1 MDTIAKAE
9 RKCRYGFGTIFSF
22 SNMNKRFQSSMSLE
36 KRSTR
41 FEYFSKL
48 LYVAVNKS
56 SSFKAT
62 ENEITNAFEHSD
74 YIRMSATTMISG
86 ML

>member
-1 MDTIAKAE
+1 
-9 RKCRYGFGTIFSF
+9 
-22 SNMNKRFQSSMSLE
+22 MSLE
-36 KRSTR
+36 KQRG

-48 LYVAVNKS
+48 LYVAAVNKKS
-56 SSFKAT
+56 SPLKAT

>member
-1 MDTIAKAE
+1 MSLWLWD
-9 RKCRYGFGTIFSF
+9 YLLF
-22 SNMNKRFQSSMSLE
+22 SNMNKRFQLYVGKSAV
-36 KRSTR
+36 RG

-48 LYVAVNKS
+48 LYVAANKKS
-56 SSFKAT
+56 SPLKAT

-86 ML
+86 CFNCSWFYV

>member
-1 MDTIAKAE
+1 VFWKSAV
-9 RKCRYGFGTIFSF
+9 RG
-22 SNMNKRFQSSMSLE
+22 
-36 KRSTR
+36 

-48 LYVAVNKS
+48 LYVAAVS
-56 SSFKAT
+56 SNSKAT

>member
-1 MDTIAKAE
+1 MDTIAKA
-9 RKCRYGFGTIFSF
+9 KTSHGLGLSPF
-22 SNMNKRFQSSMSLE
+22 SNMNKDFNLYVFG
-36 KRSTR
+36 TR
-41 FEYFSKL
+41 FEHFFLCSS
-48 LYVAVNKS
+48 NK
-56 SSFKAT
+56 KAAPT

>member
-1 MDTIAKAE
+1 
-9 RKCRYGFGTIFSF
+9 
-22 SNMNKRFQSSMSLE
+22 MNKESSMSLE
-36 KRSTR
+36 KQRG

-48 LYVAVNKS
+48 LYVAAVNKKS
-56 SSFKAT
+56 SPLKAT

>member
-1 MDTIAKAE
+1 
-9 RKCRYGFGTIFSF
+9 
-22 SNMNKRFQSSMSLE
+22 MNKDFNPLCLWKSAVRG
-36 KRSTR
+36 

-48 LYVAVNKS
+48 LYVAAVNKKVAPL
-56 SSFKAT
+56 KAT

>member
-1 MDTIAKAE
+1 
-9 RKCRYGFGTIFSF
+9 
-22 SNMNKRFQSSMSLE
+22 MSLE
-36 KRSTR
+36 KRG

-48 LYVAVNKS
+48 LYVAAVNKS

>member
-1 MDTIAKAE
+1 
-9 RKCRYGFGTIFSF
+9 
-22 SNMNKRFQSSMSLE
+22 MNKDFNPLCLWK

-48 LYVAVNKS
+48 LVAAVNKKVAPL
-56 SSFKAT
+56 KAT